1 MAKKKITRKQLLKE
15 PDEFLTFSG
24 KLFRFA
30 TAHKKKLAIAV
41 GGLVAVGVLFAG
53 VGYFTNKA
61 ENKAVALLDS
71 ATAAYATQ
79 LKSKD
84 PQAAYREV
92 AKDFQHLVDQ
102 YGQREGGKMARIVF
116 ADICYQAGET
126 DRAVA
131 LYTTA
136 LSDFKDRPSLKNL
149 ILSGLAYSLEQK
161 KDYQGAA
168 AHFESIVAGTDPTL
182 KDDALYNLGIIYT
195 KTGNPEKSAEMFN
208 KILED
213 YPDHPYRDLI
223 RERTA
228 G

>member
-30 TAHKKKLAIAV
+30 TTHKNKLA
-41 GGLVAVGVLFAG
+41 VAVGVLITLGIIFSG

-61 ENKAVALLDS
+61 EKKAFALLDS
-71 ATAAYATQ
+71 ATAAYATHM
-79 LKSKD
+79 KNGD

-92 AKDFQHLVDQ
+92 EKDFQLLVDQ
-102 YGQREGGKMARIVF
+102 YGNREGGKLARIVF
-116 ADICYQAGET
+116 ADICYQAGEA
-126 DRAVA
+126 DRAAA
-131 LYTTA
+131 LYTAA
-136 LSDFKDRPSLKNL
+136 LSDFRDRPSLKNV

-161 KDYQGAA
+161 KDYPAA
-168 AHFESIVAGTDPTL
+168 AAQFEAIVSGTDPTL

-195 KTGNPEKSAEMFN
+195 KTGNPEKSTKVFN

-213 YPDHPYRDLI
+213 YPDYPYRDLI
-223 RERTA
+223 REGPT